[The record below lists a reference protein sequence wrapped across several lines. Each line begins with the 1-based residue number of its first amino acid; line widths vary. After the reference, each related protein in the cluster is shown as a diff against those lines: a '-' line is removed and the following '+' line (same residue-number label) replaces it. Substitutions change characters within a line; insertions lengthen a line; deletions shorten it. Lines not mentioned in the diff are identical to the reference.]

1 MSVRRGRSMRKLSIQ
16 APLYALALVAAAGWA
31 QAADTI
37 VIHAEEAIVRP
48 GEVLKDVDILIIDGV
63 IRRVEAGIEVPDG
76 ARELTGAV
84 VCAGMIDPW
93 SALGVFP
100 SDLSFTSPSPTTS
113 TADSIDP
120 FGQAY
125 LKAQALKAGVT
136 SVRVQAARRAAIGG
150 LSSVMSLAPASS
162 EELVAFDE
170 TALAASVGL
179 TDPSSGGSGMRF
191 NRDGS
196 FTLVD
201 STPEPMDPFERI
213 AQIDRLSAQ
222 LGSGLA
228 YRISQ
233 NEYKY
238 SLAEWEEGIAE
249 KLKEL
254 EKDFKKAKK
263 DRDKEIAEAKEDGK
277 EFKEEKYKEDKLP
290 KEPSYNADK
299 DVFARTANGELP
311 LVVEVHRHAEIRN
324 LLEATASYGR
334 LRMVIAGGTEAA
346 SFAEELAARKI
357 AVIVNPEPRGA
368 DAYDEVKGQDASLAS
383 VLHEAGVEVLIGS
396 GGKAAS
402 ATRDLSLLAAIAVG
416 HGLDDDAALAA
427 ITSAPAR
434 VFNLKDRG
442 AIEFGKQADLLILDG
457 DPLSTTT
464 TVEAVLVGGRVVVE
478 PKE

>member
-1 MSVRRGRSMRKLSIQ
+1 
-16 APLYALALVAAAGWA
+16 
-31 QAADTI
+31 
-37 VIHAEEAIVRP
+37 
-48 GEVLKDVDILIIDGV
+48 
-63 IRRVEAGIEVPDG
+63 
-76 ARELTGAV
+76 
-84 VCAGMIDPW
+84 
-93 SALGVFP
+93 
-100 SDLSFTSPSPTTS
+100 
-113 TADSIDP
+113 
-120 FGQAY
+120 
-125 LKAQALKAGVT
+125 
-136 SVRVQAARRAAIGG
+136 
-150 LSSVMSLAPASS
+150 
-162 EELVAFDE
+162 
-170 TALAASVGL
+170 
-179 TDPSSGGSGMRF
+179 MRF

-222 LGSGLA
+222 LSSGLA

-238 SLAEWEEGIAE
+238 SLAEWKEEIAE
-249 KLKEL
+249 KVKEL

-263 DRDKEIAEAKEDGK
+263 DRDKEIAEAEEDGK
-277 EFKEEKYKEDKLP
+277 EFKEEKYKEDKPP

-324 LLEATASYGR
+324 LLEATEGFGR

-346 SFAEELAARKI
+346 SFADELAARKI

-368 DAYDEVKGQDASLAS
+368 DAYDEVKGQDAALAS

-434 VFNLKDRG
+434 VFDLKDRG